1 MIESLSRL
9 PVAVIGAGPVGLT
22 AAAHCLERGLPVKV
36 YEAGAAVAANVRDWG
51 HVRLFSPWEFN
62 IDPAARRI
70 LLATGWSEP
79 PADGYPTGHELV
91 EAYLAPLAAAPEMAA
106 IVETAS
112 LLEQHR
118 QGEMTRQLAAWAA
131 ILAVPTAIAGIYGMN
146 FEYIPELKWRF
157 GYFLIW
163 GVILSVCGGL
173 WYRFRRIG
181 WL

>member
-1 MIESLSRL
+1 LRRFER
-9 PVAVIGAGPVGLT
+9 VIGPMQEM
-22 AAAHCLERGLPVKV
+22 CERLVEADLPT
-36 YEAGAAVAANVRDWG
+36 
-51 HVRLFSPWEFN
+51 
-62 IDPAARRI
+62 IDPAARIWFRDV
-70 LLATGWSEP
+70 LDHVRRAMTRVRGVKETL
-79 PADGYPTGHELV
+79 
-91 EAYLAPLAAAPEMAA
+91 AA

-131 ILAVPTAIAGIYGMN
+131 ILPVPTAIAGIYGMN